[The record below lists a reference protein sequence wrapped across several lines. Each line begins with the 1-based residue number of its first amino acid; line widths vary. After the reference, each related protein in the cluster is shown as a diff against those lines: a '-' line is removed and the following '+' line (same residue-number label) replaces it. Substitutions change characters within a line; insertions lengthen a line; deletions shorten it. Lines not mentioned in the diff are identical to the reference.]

1 MKRFTVSLP
10 DERYAALRQRGDR
23 STPPA
28 SLQQMVRF
36 AVDAVLDGPQAASGE
51 TDDGVEAP
59 TRTAIEAVDL
69 LVFTVGDVTYGMPIK
84 LVETV
89 AAGVPIHPVPTTSPT
104 QLGVA
109 VFRDQLTEVHD
120 GGILLQGR
128 HVDRNDA
135 MLAIPGGGGRVLM
148 TATSV
153 SGLSPAAEAKW
164 VAPPSTSPSWVGA
177 LAWNDDRV
185 VTVIDPRAFNL

>member
-10 DERYAALRQRGDR
+10 DDRYAELRERGDQ

-36 AVDAVLDGPQAASGE
+36 AVDAVLDGPPADSEVA
-51 TDDGVEAP
+51 DDTAEAMV
-59 TRTAIEAVDL
+59 RRAIEAVDL
-69 LVFTVGDVTYGMPIK
+69 LVFTVGDVTYGIPIK
-84 LVETV
+84 DVETV
-89 AAGVPIHPVPTTSPT
+89 AAGLKVHQVPTTSPT

-120 GGILLQGR
+120 GGILLQNR

-135 MLAIPGGGGRVLM
+135 MIAVPGGDGRVLM
-148 TATSV
+148 TVTSV
-153 SGLSPAAEAKW
+153 SGLSPAAESKW
-164 VAPPSTSPSWVGA
+164 AAPPLASPEWVGA
-177 LAWNDDRV
+177 LTWNDDRV
-185 VTVIDPRAFNL
+185 VTVINPRAFNL